1 MKCPLESQP
10 QEMSNLRSSGPP
22 DVIHTFIEPRNNAGH
37 LSLYSDLMISTEVK
51 CLMVSGKM
59 KLVIFRT
66 YSFFR
71 RELGIYGTVQVKL
84 SVGSKPLLV
93 RRHEAIAFCPH
104 HPRILTHI
112 RIDIR

>member
-1 MKCPLESQP
+1 MKCPLESRP
-10 QEMSNLRSSGPP
+10 QEMSNLRSSGPQ

-37 LSLYSDLMISTEVK
+37 LSLYSDLISTEAK

-59 KLVIFRT
+59 KLAIFRT

-93 RRHEAIAFCPH
+93 RRQAQ
-104 HPRILTHI
+104 T
-112 RIDIR
+112 